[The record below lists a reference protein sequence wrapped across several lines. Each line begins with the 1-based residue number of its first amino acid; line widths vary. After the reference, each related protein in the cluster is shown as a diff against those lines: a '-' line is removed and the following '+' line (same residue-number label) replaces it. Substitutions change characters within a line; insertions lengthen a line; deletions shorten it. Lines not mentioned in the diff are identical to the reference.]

1 MGNSL
6 HVGWVLGWAVP
17 VAWFKTKVEESF
29 PTYKHTFI
37 EPSKDAL
44 VQLTHH
50 APYDIVVG
58 YSLGSL
64 LLLNHKEDVDKLTKK
79 VVLLS
84 PIIGFTREMNLGGKI
99 KLADLKATK
108 LRIKRNPQET
118 LRGFYALADLTFSE
132 AYLTSFDTNVL
143 SDGLD
148 MLESMSITSELP
160 QSWMYLLGEKDALLD
175 SHVLKE
181 KIPHLILIKEGTHAF
196 DSLLKHIVQ
205 II

>member
-6 HVGWVLGWAVP
+6 RIGWVLGWAVP

-29 PTYKHTFI
+29 PIYKHSFI
-37 EPSKDAL
+37 EPSKDVL
-44 VQLTHH
+44 VQLTHD

-64 LLLNHKEDVDKLTKK
+64 LLLNNKEDVDKLTKK

-84 PIIGFTREMNLGGKI
+84 PILGFTREMNLGGKI

-108 LRIKRNPQET
+108 FRIKRNPQET

-132 AYLTSFDTNVL
+132 AYLTSFDPNVL

-148 MLESMSITSELP
+148 MLESMSIASEIP
-160 QSWMYLLGEKDALLD
+160 KSWIYLMGEKDALLD
-175 SHVLKE
+175 SYVLKE
-181 KIPHLILIKEGTHAF
+181 MIPHLILIKEGTHAF
-196 DSLLKHIVQ
+196 DSLLKHLVQ